1 MFWEPWADTIRFEFP
16 SKISELGHSAFKWCR
31 CRSVNCIP
39 ASVEIIR
46 AKCFRKCSFLAFVGF
61 ERYSRLTVI
70 EDLAFSGC
78 MLLTTI
84 RIPASVRRIGNRC
97 FSNCESLTQI
107 LFESPSQ
114 LYELGDFW
122 ECSLDRI
129 DIPDS
134 VHIIGLLP
142 LARDGSSCRVMFGRG
157 SQLGAISVVVDSMEV
172 SLSRRAFVRYSEG
185 ALRRLRTFATINCD
199 Q

>member
-1 MFWEPWADTIRFEFP
+1 MFWALCDDTIEFEFP
-16 SKISELGHSAFKWCR
+16 SNITELGQSAFKWCR
-31 CRSVNCIP
+31 CRNVNCIP

-46 AKCFRKCSFLAFVGF
+46 AKCFRRCQFLAFVGF
-61 ERYSRLTVI
+61 ERDSRLTVI

-84 RIPASVRRIGNRC
+84 TIPASVRRIGNRC

-122 ECSLDRI
+122 NCSFDRI

-142 LARDGSSCRVMFGRG
+142 LAREGSSCTVMFGTG
-157 SQLGAISVVVDSMEV
+157 SQLGAISVVVDSMEMA
-172 SLSRRAFVRYSEG
+172 LSRRAFVRYSEG
-185 ALRRLRTFATINCD
+185 TLRRLRDFETINYD
-199 Q
+199 